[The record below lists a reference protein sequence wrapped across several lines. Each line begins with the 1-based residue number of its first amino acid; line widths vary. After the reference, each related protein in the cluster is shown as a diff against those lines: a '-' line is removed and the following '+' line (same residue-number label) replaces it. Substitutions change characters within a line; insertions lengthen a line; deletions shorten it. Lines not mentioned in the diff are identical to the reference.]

1 MGTINSLKSVL
12 TQSVLDVLCEKF
24 YIPDAVHPEL
34 PGPNARIR
42 NSPTGKIGNFRRFY
56 INSKNKGWMSFSKR
70 AENALHGAIK
80 IHETALISVSYPI
93 YLPDEGEPAT
103 LDPEGEGGLEP
114 EPERVL
120 GRIIVMLR
128 ETLEPETR
136 ELYRRNFS
144 MPE

>member
-70 AENALHGAIK
+70 AENALVCY
-80 IHETALISVSYPI
+80 TRP
-93 YLPDEGEPAT
+93 
-103 LDPEGEGGLEP
+103 LEDVYHM
-114 EPERVL
+114 R
-120 GRIIVMLR
+120 
-128 ETLEPETR
+128 TR
-136 ELYRRNFS
+136 LS
-144 MPE
+144 CI